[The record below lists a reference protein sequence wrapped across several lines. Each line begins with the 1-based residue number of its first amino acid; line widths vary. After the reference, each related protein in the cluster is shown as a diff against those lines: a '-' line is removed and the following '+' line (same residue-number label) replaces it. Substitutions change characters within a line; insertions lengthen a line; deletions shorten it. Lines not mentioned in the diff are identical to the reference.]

1 VVIANGEIY
10 NYPELAPRMV
20 AKGHQLKTKS
30 DCEII
35 LHLYEDYGL
44 DFINHMVGMF
54 AFALWDERAGILILA
69 RDRMGVKPLH
79 YYQKKDTLFFGSELK
94 ALLSHPAVENKVDLV
109 ALYKYLS
116 YEYVPSPL
124 SIFEEIYKVEP
135 GQMVI
140 WKDGAVTTK
149 QYWDLSI
156 QEAEVWTMTESDYVD
171 RMEAVFSAAVKRRLM
186 GDVEIGVLLSGGV
199 DSSIVANLAAKHYG
213 QPMRAFTIVFDDAS
227 FNELS
232 YAEVAAKEAGINLCH
247 ERLTD
252 QMLINIFSNF
262 GELLDE
268 PFADPSFAPTYLL
281 SRLAGREVKVALS
294 GDGGDDIM
302 AGYVTFQ
309 ALKLVNLYKVLPMR
323 IRAVINNLINRLPV
337 SHRYLSLDFKLKQF
351 MRGAGYSSEIM
362 YFSWLGSFKENEK
375 LAMFN
380 GERAERLK
388 RVNTYDDILR
398 YLNQSTLNQDLE
410 RILYLTMKLYLQ
422 DGILV
427 KVDRASMACSLE
439 VRSPFLDHELV
450 EFVNQL
456 PSRLKLKGLTTK
468 YLIKKMAE
476 RHLPAQ
482 IVKRKKKGFGMP
494 IAQWLHGGMREM
506 ALDYLS
512 RDRISREGFFD
523 PDYVENLL
531 KDHLE
536 LRENRYKQI
545 WTLLMFELWL
555 DHWMR

>member
-1 VVIANGEIY
+1 
-10 NYPELAPRMV
+10 
-20 AKGHQLKTKS
+20 
-30 DCEII
+30 
-35 LHLYEDYGL
+35 
-44 DFINHMVGMF
+44 
-54 AFALWDERAGILILA
+54 
-69 RDRMGVKPLH
+69 
-79 YYQKKDTLFFGSELK
+79 
-94 ALLSHPAVENKVDLV
+94 
-109 ALYKYLS
+109 
-116 YEYVPSPL
+116 
-124 SIFEEIYKVEP
+124 
-135 GQMVI
+135 
-140 WKDGAVTTK
+140 
-149 QYWDLSI
+149 
-156 QEAEVWTMTESDYVD
+156 
-171 RMEAVFSAAVKRRLM
+171 M